1 MINGHGYTHSYFVFL
16 CNLQKILHKK
26 KRRKKKENETST
38 YITMYSVD
46 VIYVN
51 CNGKGFH

>member
-1 MINGHGYTHSYFVFL
+1 MVMAIHTVTLSSFVI
-16 CNLQKILHKK
+16 CKKIIKK
-26 KRRKKKENETST
+26 KRKEKENETST

-46 VIYVN
+46 VINVD

>member
-1 MINGHGYTHSYFVFL
+1 MVMAIHTVILSSFVICKKYF
-16 CNLQKILHKK
+16 IKK
-26 KRRKKKENETST
+26 KEEKKKENETST